1 MYAEFYYPNI
11 KTQPKDIYLGEKKK
25 FFFFKDQMSFRTR
38 VFFLFM
44 KWMNNLGVTWGH
56 RECGVK
62 RGAAACMEEGG
73 KEGSIHKTQMNPRE
87 SYEVNAFLPIYFNLV
102 ALKLC

>member
-1 MYAEFYYPNI
+1 
-11 KTQPKDIYLGEKKK
+11 
-25 FFFFKDQMSFRTR
+25 
-38 VFFLFM
+38 M
-44 KWMNNLGVTWGH
+44 KW
-56 RECGVK
+56 
-62 RGAAACMEEGG
+62 GAAACMEEGG

>member
-1 MYAEFYYPNI
+1 MC
-11 KTQPKDIYLGEKKK
+11 
-25 FFFFKDQMSFRTR
+25 FRTR

-44 KWMNNLGVTWGH
+44 KWMNNLGMIWGH
-56 RECGVK
+56 REYGVK
-62 RGAAACMEEGG
+62 RGAAACIEEGG

-87 SYEVNAFLPIYFNLV
+87 SYEMNVFLPIYFNLV